1 MSELASNRLNEA
13 VGTAGRA
20 RGGDPASTLALREL
34 FWHNVMREMLTSL
47 SVMAMNRSQQ
57 PYDPAMEKAMRETF
71 DGRLAIITTFGAR
84 IAIAE
89 VHPVFACS
97 VPSSQADRDRS
108 AAVQC
113 TVFQIRTPNGESH
126 TLPLHEIRGFHAL
139 TDELM
144 QQIEQMALLH
154 QQGQGPESQEPFGF
168 AAFTSLG
175 RDGGGTGL
183 NGTAGENT
191 SASDRPGL
199 TPDE

>member
-1 MSELASNRLNEA
+1 MSEITDTKMNDA
-13 VGTAGRA
+13 VQTAGRFSS
-20 RGGDPASTLALREL
+20 RDPRSTLALREL

-47 SVMAMNRSQQ
+47 SVMAMNRSQE
-57 PYDPAMEKAMRETF
+57 PYDPEMEKAMRETF
-71 DGRLAIITTFGAR
+71 DGRLAIITTYGAR

-139 TDELM
+139 TEELM
-144 QQIEQMALLH
+144 QQIEKMALMH
-154 QQGQGPESQEPFGF
+154 QHGEGSKGEEPFGF

-175 RDGGGTGL
+175 RDAGEFGL
-183 NGTAGENT
+183 NDDLQEGSG
-191 SASDRPGL
+191 S
-199 TPDE
+199 